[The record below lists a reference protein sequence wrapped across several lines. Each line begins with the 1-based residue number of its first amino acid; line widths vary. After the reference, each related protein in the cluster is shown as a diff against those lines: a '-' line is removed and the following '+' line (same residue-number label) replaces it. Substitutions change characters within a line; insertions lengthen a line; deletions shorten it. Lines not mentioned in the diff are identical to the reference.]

1 MDIPLFN
8 DFIIIIG
15 LSIAALYICNRLGIS
30 VIVGF
35 LITGLIVGPHGLKLI
50 ENIHQVDSLSE
61 IGIILLLFTIGV
73 ELSLQELWS
82 VRKGVAIGGS
92 LQVLLTILVTTGIV
106 YYLGISITEAIFVGF
121 LISLSSTAIV
131 LKILQGKNEINTPHG
146 KMSLAILIFQD
157 VIIVPMMLITPLLA
171 GGELDFG
178 SSSFLTIVKGL
189 GIILLII
196 LSAKWIVPGILYQ
209 VARTRNRELFLLSVI
224 FICFS
229 IAWLTASVGL
239 SLSLGAFLA
248 GLIISE
254 SEYSHQALSKILP
267 FRDIFLGL
275 FFVSVGMLLDYTFIL
290 EHPIIFLLIVV
301 VVIVFKSLIAGT
313 VTFIMG
319 YPIRT
324 SILVGLALCQVGE
337 FSLILSKVG
346 LDTNVISDNVY
357 QVFLAVSIVT
367 MAATSFIV
375 DLSPK
380 AADSVL
386 KLPLPSKL
394 KHGYKYIKEDS
405 LENSKPE
412 NHVKKNLNDHL
423 IIVGYGFNG
432 RTVAKAA
439 KVAEIPYIVIETN
452 PDTVESERSKGEPII
467 YGDSTHEV
475 ILEKANIKNARIMV
489 LGISDFLATRQII
502 DISKRINPK
511 LHIITRTPYLKD
523 IKVLYD
529 SGADEVI
536 SQEFETS
543 IEIFVRLLK
552 KYLIPQDM
560 IDKFTAEV
568 RSDGYDMFRNISK
581 YTHGYSDL
589 KMNLTDIDISTFRL
603 NKRSPSANKCL
614 AELELRKKY
623 SVTVLAIE
631 RDSETITNPHGDTK
645 LFPGDI
651 VIVLGK
657 PEHLAEA
664 QKFFFERAKGERYFW
679 HYPY

>member
-8 DFIIIIG
+8 DFIIIVG
-15 LSIAALYICNRLGIS
+15 LSIVALYICNRLGIS

-35 LITGLIVGPHGLKLI
+35 LLTGLIVGPHGLKLI
-50 ENIHQVDSLSE
+50 ENIHQVDALSE

-73 ELSLQELWS
+73 ELSLQELWE

-92 LQVLLTILVTTGIV
+92 LQVLSTIIVTTGIV
-106 YYLGISITEAIFVGF
+106 YYLGISLTEAIFVGF

-157 VIIVPMMLITPLLA
+157 VIIVPMMLVTPLLS
-171 GGELDFG
+171 GEALGLG
-178 SSSFLTIVKGL
+178 SSSFLIIAKGL
-189 GIILLII
+189 GIILFII
-196 LSAKWIVPGILYQ
+196 VSAKWIVPGILYQ

-290 EHPIIFLLIVV
+290 EHPIIFLLIVAG
-301 VVIVFKSLIAGT
+301 VIILKSLIAGT

-346 LDTNVISDNVY
+346 LDTNVISDSIY
-357 QVFLAVSIVT
+357 QIFLSVSIVT
-367 MAATSFIV
+367 MAVTSFIV
-375 DLSPK
+375 DFSPK
-380 AADSVL
+380 VVDSVS
-386 KLPLPSKL
+386 KLPLPHKL
-394 KHGYKYIKEDS
+394 KYGYQHASDES
-405 LENSKPE
+405 EPE
-412 NHVKKNLNDHL
+412 NRVQENLNDHL

-432 RTVAKAA
+432 RTIAKAA
-439 KVAEIPYIVIETN
+439 KVAGIPYVVIETN
-452 PDTVESERSKGEPII
+452 PDTVKSEKSKGEPII
-467 YGDSTHEV
+467 YGDATHELV
-475 ILEKANIKNARIMV
+475 LEKVNIKNSRIMI
-489 LGISDFLATRQII
+489 LGISDFLATRQVI
-502 DISKRINPK
+502 DIAKRLNPK
-511 LHIITRTPYLKD
+511 LYIITRTHYLKNID
-523 IKVLYD
+523 LLYE

-552 KYLIPQDM
+552 KYLVPQDS
-560 IDKFTAEV
+560 IDRFITEV
-568 RSDGYDMFRNISK
+568 RSDGYDMVRNLPK
-581 YTHGYSDL
+581 YTHGHSDL
-589 KMNLTDIDISTFRL
+589 KMNLTDIDISTFKL

-623 SVTVLAIE
+623 GVTVLAIE

-651 VIVLGK
+651 VIVIGK

-664 QKFFFERAKGERYFW
+664 QKFFFEKAKGNKFFW
-679 HYPY
+679 QYPY